1 MDWGGP
7 CQNFVSTEPTPGLS
21 YLYLSAVIDRD
32 LSRESSLPTQFVS
45 DDTTGS
51 RTEQLNQPTSL
62 SAATWAE
69 SGDLEAL
76 ITPKAGRNE
85 CEDPTQGGV
94 EDQ

>member
-62 SAATWAE
+62 SAATWE
-69 SGDLEAL
+69 
-76 ITPKAGRNE
+76 KVGRERRPRGLNYTISRKKRE
-85 CEDPTQGGV
+85 
-94 EDQ
+94 